1 MNGIHKIDWEKY
13 LSAERYRESEFAG
26 KPKDSSDKRNA
37 FESDFGRVIFS
48 SALRRMHDKT
58 QVVPMTS
65 GDNIHTRLP
74 HSLEVMSIAYSLGIN
89 YCRDEK
95 VKAMYTPD
103 EQLKLEQTIPVIL
116 KTAACVHDIGNPP
129 FGHFGESVIK
139 NWFIDRFKNDH
150 MLPIDQELDFTE
162 YDGNAQG
169 FRVLTKQQ
177 YQGDLC
183 GLNLTYATLAAYL
196 KYPNPDKKNKEGYIG
211 DHKHGIFCNEKKI
224 FQEIVEACNMRKDGK
239 IKRHPLAFLT
249 EAADTICYAVMDIED
264 GFIMNCYTFR
274 ELIEGINNLVTS
286 KLDKKPDKD
295 IEGLDSYLRGA
306 AEGKKFDICKL
317 IGFNPE
323 KKDHN
328 GQVKEKSDRFKMTD
342 FRVKLLAYLVDT
354 AGKEF
359 ISQLESIDNG
369 TYDRELVEVD
379 PYMICESL
387 ISYAKMKIFRRKDI
401 ERVELTGS
409 SVITGLLDIMSKYI
423 LSDDEAYRNRIK
435 NVLSNS
441 LVKLSRH
448 EEESKKGAE
457 NEKTSIHY
465 YSTDDKLKYDL
476 KELSPYQKF
485 RLIVDNISGM
495 TDKYAVSLFRELSG
509 SKL

>member
-1 MNGIHKIDWEKY
+1 MKGIHKIDWDKY
-13 LSAERYRESEFAG
+13 LSTKRYRESVFAG
-26 KPKDSSDKRNA
+26 KPQESADKRND

-89 YCRDEK
+89 YCRNEN
-95 VKAMYTPD
+95 VKAMYTAE

-139 NWFIDRFKNDH
+139 NWFINRFKNEH
-150 MLPIDQELDFTE
+150 MLKVDEELDFTE

-177 YQGDLC
+177 YQGDLS

-196 KYPNPDKKNKEGYIG
+196 KYPNTGEKDKKGYIG
-211 DHKHGIFCNEKKI
+211 DHKHGIFFNERRI
-224 FQEIVEACNMRKDGK
+224 FKEIVEACNMQKGEK
-239 IKRHPLAFLT
+239 IRRHPLAFLT
-249 EAADTICYAVMDIED
+249 EAADTICYSVMDIED
-264 GFIMNCYTFR
+264 GFVMNCYSFK
-274 ELIEGINNLVTS
+274 ELVEGINKLVTL
-286 KLDKKPDKD
+286 KLDEKPVDKIKD
-295 IEGLDSYLRGA
+295 LSYYHRGA
-306 AEGKKFDICKL
+306 VKPFDIL
-317 IGFNPE
+317 EMVQFNPK

-328 GQVKEKSDRFKMTD
+328 GEYKEKSDRFKMTD
-342 FRVKLLAYLVDT
+342 LRVKLLAYLIEM
-354 AGKEF
+354 AGNEF
-359 ISQLESIDNG
+359 ISQLEAIDNG
-369 TYDRELVEVD
+369 TYDHELVDAD
-379 PYMICESL
+379 PYMICKALTE
-387 ISYAKMKIFRRKDI
+387 YAKMKIFRKKEI

-409 SVITGLLDIMSKYI
+409 SVITGLLDIMTKYI
-423 LSDDEAYRNRIK
+423 LSDDEAYRNRIQ

-441 LVKLSRH
+441 MVKLSRH
-448 EEESKKGAE
+448 EEEANKKPEDQSK
-457 NEKTSIHY
+457 SIHY
-465 YSTDDKLKYDL
+465 YSLEEMLKFDL
-476 KELSPYQKF
+476 MDLSPYQKF

>member
-1 MNGIHKIDWEKY
+1 MKPIHKIDWDKY
-13 LSAERYRESEFAG
+13 LSSKRYRESEFASRS
-26 KPKDSSDKRNA
+26 KDSTDKRNA

-89 YCRDEK
+89 YCRNEA
-95 VKAMYTPD
+95 VSAMYTP
-103 EQLKLEQTIPVIL
+103 EERLKLEQTIPVIL

-150 MLPIDQELDFTE
+150 TLPLDQERDFSE

-196 KYPNPDKKNKEGYIG
+196 KYPNKGEKDKKGYIG
-211 DHKHGIFCNEKKI
+211 DHKHGIFVNERGI
-224 FQEIVEACNMRKDGK
+224 FNEIVKECNMMKNGK
-239 IKRHPLAFLT
+239 IRRHPLAFLT
-249 EAADTICYAVMDIED
+249 EAADTICYSVMDIED
-264 GFIMNCYTFR
+264 GFIMNCYSFD
-274 ELIEGINNLVTS
+274 ELISGINTWITS
-286 KLDKKPDKD
+286 ELDKLPAEK
-295 IEGLDSYLRGA
+295 ILGLDYYRRGTT
-306 AEGKKFDICKL
+306 KPFDILELVKFSIHKTDYNDNL
-317 IGFNPE
+317 I
-323 KKDHN
+323 
-328 GQVKEKSDRFKMTD
+328 EKSDRVKMTD
-342 FRVKLLAYLVDT
+342 LRVKLLAYLIEK
-354 AGKEF
+354 AGCEF
-359 ISQLESIDNG
+359 VSKLEAIDKGDYNQ
-369 TYDRELVEVD
+369 ELVDAD
-379 PYMICESL
+379 PYMICKALSK
-387 ISYAKMKIFRRKDI
+387 YAIKKIFRRKDV

-441 LVKLSRH
+441 MVKLARH
-448 EEESKKGAE
+448 EEEAG
-457 NEKTSIHY
+457 KTTELERKHVKY
-465 YSTDDKLKYDL
+465 YAHEDMLDYDL

>member
-1 MNGIHKIDWEKY
+1 MKAIHKIDWNKY
-13 LSAERYRESEFAG
+13 LSSKRYRQSEFAS
-26 KPKDSSDKRNA
+26 KPADSADKRNA

-89 YCRDEK
+89 YCRNEA
-95 VKAMYTPD
+95 VKAMYNA
-103 EQLKLEQTIPVIL
+103 EERLHLEQTIPVIL

-150 MLPIDQELDFTE
+150 TLPLDQELDFSE

-196 KYPNPDKKNKEGYIG
+196 KYPNKKEKNKKGYIG
-211 DHKHGIFCNEKKI
+211 DHKHGIFVNERGI
-224 FQEIVEACNMRKDGK
+224 FEEIVKECNMDKGGK
-239 IKRHPLAFLT
+239 IRRHPLAFLT
-249 EAADTICYAVMDIED
+249 EAADTICYSVMDIED
-264 GFIMNCYTFR
+264 GFIMNCYSFD
-274 ELIEGINNLVTS
+274 ELISGINTWIAS
-286 KLDKKPDKD
+286 ELDKEP
-295 IEGLDSYLRGA
+295 IENIEKLNHYHRGTTVP
-306 AEGKKFDICKL
+306 FDIL
-317 IGFNPE
+317 NMIGFNSY
-323 KKDHN
+323 KTDHN
-328 GQVKEKSDRFKMTD
+328 GKAVMKSDRVKMTD
-342 FRVKLLAYLVDT
+342 LRVKLLAYLIEM
-354 AGKEF
+354 AGNEF
-359 ISQLESIDNG
+359 IAQLESIDNG
-369 TYDRELVEVD
+369 TYDQELVDAD
-379 PYMICESL
+379 PYKICKSL
-387 ISYAKMKIFRRKDI
+387 SKFAKKKIFRRKDI
-401 ERVELTGS
+401 EKVELTGS
-409 SVITGLLDIMSKYI
+409 SVITGLLDIMSRYI

-441 LVKLSRH
+441 MVKLARQ
-448 EEESKKGAE
+448 EEEAGNTAEEEKK
-457 NEKTSIHY
+457 NVKY
-465 YSTDDKLKYDL
+465 YSQEEMLDYDL
-476 KELSPYQKF
+476 KNFSPYQKF